1 MFNLT
6 PIFGILIVA
15 IMSPEP
21 SSDWYAVSVIYAGW
35 LESVN
40 GSDACPTASCG
51 VLRIALSHRAAASNC
66 AVSSPEETVVM
77 AAGGREAS
85 RAISGEVRHKAPS
98 TVNTTPSTVIRPA
111 RRA

>member
-1 MFNLT
+1 
-6 PIFGILIVA
+6 
-15 IMSPEP
+15 
-21 SSDWYAVSVIYAGW
+21 
-35 LESVN
+35 
-40 GSDACPTASCG
+40 
-51 VLRIALSHRAAASNC
+51 
-66 AVSSPEETVVM
+66 M